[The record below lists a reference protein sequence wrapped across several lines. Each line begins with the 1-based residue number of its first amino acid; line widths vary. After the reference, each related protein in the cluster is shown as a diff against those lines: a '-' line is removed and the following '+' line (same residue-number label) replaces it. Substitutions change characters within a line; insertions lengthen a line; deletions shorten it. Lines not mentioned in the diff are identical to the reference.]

1 MDSLSR
7 SYYTWIQMLPFLP
20 LLFLACATADEPI
33 GSDGFRPNTM
43 DTMGELPLAEIAEEE
58 SKNKKP
64 KIVRLEI
71 SPLDVYTDTD
81 IVLRFGSEDPEG
93 LPVRTSIQWYVNDR
107 KRLGQVAR
115 GLKNRFFRKG
125 DKIIGEVKATDGTN
139 EIVVRSAE
147 MVVLNSPP
155 NMLTKPGSLGKL
167 NGVTIRAEDADGDVL
182 RFYLE
187 DAPPGLTI
195 DPARGVLRYVPSEDS
210 EVSGEFKTLI
220 AVEDPEGERVVLPL
234 TLNVTP
240 GRSSGP

>member
-7 SYYTWIQMLPFLP
+7 PYYTWIHMLFFLP
-20 LLFLACATADEPI
+20 LLFLACASSDEPTGPI
-33 GSDGFRPNTM
+33 SFRPNTM
-43 DTMGELPLAEIAEEE
+43 DTMGELPVDEVVEDK
-58 SKNKKP
+58 SSNKKP
-64 KIVRLEI
+64 KIAQLEI
-71 SPLDVYTDTD
+71 TPLDVYTDTD
-81 IVLRFGSEDPEG
+81 IILKFRSEDPEG

-115 GLKNRFFRKG
+115 GLKNQFFRKG
-125 DKIIGEVKATDGTN
+125 DKIIGEVKATDGTH

-155 NMLTKPGSLGKL
+155 RMLTKPGSLGKL
-167 NGVTIRAEDADGDVL
+167 DGITIRAEDADGDVV

-195 DPARGVLRYVPSEDS
+195 DPARGVLRYVSTEDS
-210 EVSGEFKTLI
+210 DVSGEFKTLI
-220 AVEDPEGERVVLPL
+220 VAEDPEGDRVVLPL